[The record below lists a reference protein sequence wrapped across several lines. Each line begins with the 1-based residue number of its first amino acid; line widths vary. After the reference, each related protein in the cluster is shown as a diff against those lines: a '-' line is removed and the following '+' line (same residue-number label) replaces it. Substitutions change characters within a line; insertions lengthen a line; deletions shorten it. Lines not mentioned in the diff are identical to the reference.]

1 MPTQE
6 VLEHKSYAPQVNCF
20 GIGSRA
26 LKIGMA
32 LWQMNMLALAADD
45 IHLLAAATQQQ
56 SF

>member
-6 VLEHKSYAPQVNCF
+6 VLEHKSYAPQVSCF

-32 LWQMNMLALAADD
+32 LWRMNMLALAADD
-45 IHLLAAATQQQ
+45 IHLLAAATQ
-56 SF
+56 